1 MTTESFAVVGA
12 LAAVVALGASQRLT
26 TLVARDIGVA
36 HPRFP
41 WWSYVVA
48 AAVGAVVGAVS
59 LARNENETASST
71 ALIAIV
77 TALMLV
83 QAPLDLAT
91 RRLYRSV
98 TLVASAATVLVV
110 VAAANDDDDVSSA
123 FAAFGAAVAVTA
135 VYALLHRWSP
145 SSLGWGDVLLVAPLA
160 LAVGH
165 VALDRVAAWQLV
177 ASATGALHALVA
189 RRVRG
194 TSSIPFGPH
203 LLMAAWVVLLAS
215 V

>member
-1 MTTESFAVVGA
+1 VTTESFAVVGA
-12 LAAVVALGASQRLT
+12 LAAVVVLGASQRLT

-41 WWSYVVA
+41 WWSYVGA
-48 AAVGAVVGAVS
+48 AAVGAVS

-110 VAAANDDDDVSSA
+110 VAANDDDVSSA

-165 VALDRVAAWQLV
+165 VALDRVAVWQLI
-177 ASATGALHALVA
+177 ASATGALHALVG
-189 RRVRG
+189 RRVRR

>member
-26 TLVARDIGVA
+26 TLVARGIGVA
-36 HPRFP
+36 PPRFP
-41 WWSYVVA
+41 WWSYVGA
-48 AAVGAVVGAVS
+48 AAVGAVS

-110 VAAANDDDDVSSA
+110 VVAANDDDDDVSSA

-165 VALDRVAAWQLV
+165 VALDRVAVWQLI
-177 ASATGALHALVA
+177 ASATGALHALVG
-189 RRVRG
+189 RRVRR

>member
-1 MTTESFAVVGA
+1 VGA

-26 TLVARDIGVA
+26 TLVARGIGVA
-36 HPRFP
+36 PPRFP
-41 WWSYVVA
+41 WWSYVGGA
-48 AAVGAVVGAVS
+48 AVGAVS

-110 VAAANDDDDVSSA
+110 VAANDDDVSSA

-165 VALDRVAAWQLV
+165 VALDRVAVWQLI
-177 ASATGALHALVA
+177 ASATGALHALVG
-189 RRVRG
+189 RRVRR

>member
-41 WWSYVVA
+41 WWSYVGA
-48 AAVGAVVGAVS
+48 AVVGAVS

-110 VAAANDDDDVSSA
+110 VVAANDDVSSG

>member
-1 MTTESFAVVGA
+1 VTTESFAVVGA
-12 LAAVVALGASQRLT
+12 IVGVVALVASQRLV
-26 TLVARDIGVA
+26 TLVARDIGVVPA
-36 HPRFP
+36 RFP
-41 WWSYVVA
+41 WWSYVG
-48 AAVGAVVGAVS
+48 AVVVGAVS

-91 RRLYRSV
+91 RRLSRSV
-98 TLVASAATVLVV
+98 TLCAVAGTAVVLALTAVT
-110 VAAANDDDDVSSA
+110 DDDLA
-123 FAAFGAAVAVTA
+123 GAAVAAAVAIAVVA

-145 SSLGWGDVLLVAPLA
+145 SSLGWGDVLLVVPLA
-160 LAVGH
+160 LAVGY
-165 VALDRVAAWQLV
+165 VALDRVAVWQLL

-189 RRVRG
+189 RRLRG
-194 TSSIPFGPH
+194 TGSIPFGPH
-203 LLMAAWVVLLAS
+203 LLVAAWLVLFAS